1 MPKEEIFCFGNT
13 VIFNFCIINEILQCA
28 CANWIHQQKLE
39 IEKNNNEDSLPTTL
53 NSIIPRKEVSLY
65 FSSEDQKSVSSS

>member
-28 CANWIHQQKLE
+28 CANWIYQQKLE

-53 NSIIPRKEVSLY
+53 NSITPRKEVSLY
-65 FSSEDQKSVSSS
+65 FSSEDQKSVSTS